1 MKTRIL
7 KWSGRIL
14 AFCLSLGIA
23 LAPGTG
29 SAAGFDA
36 KTMERM
42 STFLSNFTEI
52 GMVNFQASEVLDP
65 QNPGDMIRFG
75 IWHNY
80 INNFKSRVA
89 TCTKDGCQ
97 WGSLTMDCKY
107 VKDSLKRYFDYD
119 LERCI
124 SVENSDPPYHFDGT
138 RYHFEGADGET
149 IYHAKVRFAEKLA
162 DGNIQMQGVVYNAD
176 DESSILGTFT
186 ALAKPHTWQGKST
199 WAIISMNTEFENDG
213 RGDLI
218 DDEPSSPLDVFTIGM
233 TKAHALELGAK
244 TTDEANFLIVSYS
257 WDGYDCAIVLKIK
270 DDTVENV
277 IIQTQAKPAILGMFF
292 AEFERRGLLPLSFD
306 DELLY
311 TKPRDEV
318 ASFVA
323 DGIANMSE
331 REQDSLTVIYVPE
344 EIFDK
349 AAHTK
354 DEEQMVEEL
363 ASTLLHTLK
372 VEEESISVIVAT
384 GSSLVEK

>member
-42 STFLSNFTEI
+42 STFLSNFTEL
-52 GMVNFQASEVLDP
+52 GMMNFQASEVLDP

-97 WGSLTMDCKY
+97 WGSLTMDCRY
-107 VKDSLKRYFDYD
+107 VKDSLKRYFDYN
-119 LERCI
+119 LERCV

-138 RYHFEGADGET
+138 RYHFEGADGEAV
-149 IYHAKVRFAEKLA
+149 YYAKVRFAEKLA

-277 IIQTQAKPAILGMFF
+277 ILQMPTSPAVLGMLFT
-292 AEFERRGLLPLSFD
+292 ELEKRGLFPINLD

-311 TKPRDEV
+311 TRPKDEV

-323 DGIANMSE
+323 ERIAALSE
-331 REQDSLTVIYVPE
+331 QEQGKLTVLYVPE
-344 EIFDK
+344 PIFDK
-349 AAHTK
+349 AAQAQNE
-354 DEEQMVEEL
+354 DQLVQEL
-363 ASTLLHTLK
+363 ASTLLHT
-372 VEEESISVIVAT
+372 VQIDTESITLLVAT

>member
-42 STFLSNFTEI
+42 STFLSNFTEL

-244 TTDEANFLIVSYS
+244 TTDEANFLTVSYS

-277 IIQTQAKPAILGMFF
+277 IIQTQAKPAVLGMLF
-292 AEFERRGLLPLSFD
+292 AELEKRGLFPINLD

-311 TKPRDEV
+311 TRPKDEV

-323 DGIANMSE
+323 ERIAALSE
-331 REQDSLTVIYVPE
+331 QEQGKLTVLYVPE
-344 EIFDK
+344 LIFDK
-349 AAHTK
+349 AAQAQNE
-354 DEEQMVEEL
+354 DQLVEDL
-363 ASTLLHTLK
+363 ASTLLHT
-372 VEEESISVIVAT
+372 VQIDTESITLLVAT

>member
-42 STFLSNFTEI
+42 STFLSNFTEP

-75 IWHNY
+75 ILHNY

-97 WGSLTMDCKY
+97 WGSLTMDCRY

-124 SVENSDPPYHFDGT
+124 SVEKSDPPYHFDGT

-149 IYHAKVRFAEKLA
+149 VYHARVRFAEKLA

-244 TTDEANFLIVSYS
+244 TTDEANLLIVSYS

-384 GSSLVEK
+384 GSGLVEK